1 MPGIRVEIRERQI
14 SKEERKKPS
23 LYQIR
28 ISTYSM
34 RNLPVYKMIQVNNLD
49 KCYGRQVIFEKAGF
63 ILNSGER
70 VGLVGRNGHGKTTL
84 FKMILGQDHPDSGC
98 ISIPRG
104 YKIGHLSQ
112 HISFSESTVLQEAC
126 LSLRDTEDGIYET
139 YKAEIILMGLGFTT
153 EDFSLDPLDLS
164 GGYQVRLN
172 LAKVLVS
179 DPNLLLLD
187 EPTNYLDIISL
198 RWLTQFLRNWKKE
211 LIIITHDRDFMDGV
225 TTHTMAIHR
234 CKMRKEAGPT
244 DKVYQQLL
252 MEEEIHEKTRVNDD
266 KKRKETEEFINRFR
280 AKATRARAVQS
291 RVKALQKKDRL
302 EKLTEIKN
310 LDFAFKSAAFTGKLL
325 MEVNDISFSFDN
337 DSPPLIDGLTFSVGK
352 KDRIAIIG
360 KNGKGKT
367 TLLNLLAKELKIKT
381 GTVRH
386 HDQLQM
392 AYFGQTNINRLTLH
406 KTIEEEIMDV
416 HPEGTRGAARKICGI
431 MMFPGDNA
439 LKKISV
445 LSGGEKSRV
454 LLGKLLVSPSNM
466 LMLDEPTNHLDMES
480 GDSLVE
486 AIDDFNGSVIIVTH
500 SEMML
505 HALATRLI
513 VFDNGKVILFDGT
526 YQDFLDRVGWKSENN
541 SGAPRVKKSR
551 PRIKSVNKKQ
561 LRRERASL
569 LKKKSNP
576 MDALQRR
583 IDEAEKEIV
592 KLEENIEHDN
602 REIIEASIKGAGET
616 IKILSKKLHVS
627 RSRLDS
633 LFAKLDLLLMEIEG
647 GTKEFKEKLEDSLTV

>member
-1 MPGIRVEIRERQI
+1 MSTHSIR
-14 SKEERKKPS
+14 K
-23 LYQIR
+23 
-28 ISTYSM
+28 
-34 RNLPVYKMIQVNNLD
+34 LPIHKMIQVNNLD
-49 KCYGRQVIFEKAGF
+49 KCYGQQVIFEKAGF
-63 ILNSGER
+63 ILNPGER

-84 FKMILGQDHPDSGC
+84 FKMILGQDHPDSGH
-98 ISIPRG
+98 INIPRG

-112 HISFSESTVLQEAC
+112 HISFSGSTVLQEAC
-126 LSLRDTEDGIYET
+126 LSLRDTEDGIDET
-139 YKAEIILMGLGFTT
+139 YKAEIILMGLGFTL
-153 EDFSLDPLDLS
+153 EDFSLNPLELS

-187 EPTNYLDIISL
+187 EPTNYLDILSL
-198 RWLTQFLRNWKKE
+198 RWLTQFLREWKKE

-234 CKMRKEAGPT
+234 CNMRKEAGPT
-244 DKVYQQLL
+244 EKVYQQLL
-252 MEEEIHEKTRVNDD
+252 LEEEIHEKTRVNDD
-266 KKRKETEEFINRFR
+266 KKRKETEDFINRFR
-280 AKATRARAVQS
+280 AKATKAKAVQS

-310 LDFAFKSAAFTGKLL
+310 LDFAFKSASFTGKQL
-325 MEVNDISFSFDN
+325 MEVNDLSFSFNSDT
-337 DSPPLIDGLTFSVGK
+337 PPLIDGLTISVGK
-352 KDRIAIIG
+352 KDRIAIVG

-381 GTVRH
+381 GTVSH
-386 HDQLQM
+386 HNQLKM
-392 AYFGQTNINRLTLH
+392 AYFGQTNINRLNLH

-416 HPEGTRGAARKICGI
+416 HPEGSRGATRKICGT
-431 MMFPGDNA
+431 MMFSGDNA

-480 GDSLVE
+480 NDSLVE

-513 VFDNGKVILFDGT
+513 VFDDGKVILFEGT
-526 YQDFLDRVGWKSENN
+526 YQDFLDRVGWKSENDSN
-541 SGAPRVKKSR
+541 APRIKKSR
-551 PRIKSVNKKQ
+551 SRTKSVNKKQ
-561 LRRERASL
+561 LRRERAAL
-569 LKKKSNP
+569 LKMKSKT
-576 MDALQRR
+576 MC
-583 IDEAEKEIV
+583 
-592 KLEENIEHDN
+592 
-602 REIIEASIKGAGET
+602 G
-616 IKILSKKLHVS
+616 
-627 RSRLDS
+627 
-633 LFAKLDLLLMEIEG
+633 
-647 GTKEFKEKLEDSLTV
+647 

>member
-1 MPGIRVEIRERQI
+1 
-14 SKEERKKPS
+14 
-23 LYQIR
+23 
-28 ISTYSM
+28 
-34 RNLPVYKMIQVNNLD
+34 MIQANNLD
-49 KCYGRQVIFEKAGF
+49 KCYGQQVIFEKAGF
-63 ILNSGER
+63 ILNPGER

-84 FKMILGQDHPDSGC
+84 FKMILGQDHPDSG
-98 ISIPRG
+98 SINIPKG

-112 HISFSESTVLQEAC
+112 HISFSGNTVLQEAC
-126 LSLRDTEDGIYET
+126 LSLRDTEDGIDET
-139 YKAEIILMGLGFTT
+139 YKAEIILMGLGFTM

-211 LIIITHDRDFMDGV
+211 LIIITHDRDFMDSV

-244 DKVYQQLL
+244 DKVYKQLL
-252 MEEEIHEKTRVNDD
+252 LEEEIHEKTRVNDD

-280 AKATRARAVQS
+280 AKATKAKAVQS

-302 EKLTEIKN
+302 EKLREIKN
-310 LDFAFKSAAFTGKLL
+310 LDFAFRSASFTGKRL
-325 MEVNDISFSFDN
+325 MEVNDLSFSFDN

-352 KDRIAIIG
+352 RDRIAIIG

-381 GTVRH
+381 GTVSH
-386 HDQLQM
+386 HGQLQM
-392 AYFGQTNINRLTLH
+392 AYFGQTNINRLNLH

-416 HPEGTRGAARKICGI
+416 HPEGNRGATRKICGT

-480 GDSLVE
+480 NDSLVE

-513 VFDNGKVILFDGT
+513 VFDDGKVILFEGT
-526 YQDFLDRVGWKSENN
+526 YQDFLDRVGWKSEND
-541 SGAPRVKKSR
+541 SGVPRVKKSR
-551 PRIKSVNKKQ
+551 PRKKSVNRKQ
-561 LRRERASL
+561 LRRERAAM
-569 LKKKSNP
+569 LKKKSKTSVG
-576 MDALQRR
+576 R
-583 IDEAEKEIV
+583 V
-592 KLEENIEHDN
+592 
-602 REIIEASIKGAGET
+602 
-616 IKILSKKLHVS
+616 
-627 RSRLDS
+627 
-633 LFAKLDLLLMEIEG
+633 
-647 GTKEFKEKLEDSLTV
+647 

>member
-1 MPGIRVEIRERQI
+1 
-14 SKEERKKPS
+14 
-23 LYQIR
+23 
-28 ISTYSM
+28 
-34 RNLPVYKMIQVNNLD
+34 MIQVNNLD

-63 ILNSGER
+63 ILNPGER

-84 FKMILGQDHPDSGC
+84 FKMILGQDQPDSGS
-98 ISIPRG
+98 ISIPSG
-104 YKIGHLSQ
+104 YKAGHLSQ
-112 HISFSESTVLQEAC
+112 HISFSGDTVLKEAC
-126 LSLRDTEDGIYET
+126 LSLRDTEDGIDET
-139 YKAEIILMGLGFTT
+139 YKAEIILMGLGFTL
-153 EDFSLDPLDLS
+153 EDFSANPLDLS

-187 EPTNYLDIISL
+187 EPTNYLDIVSL

-234 CKMRKEAGPT
+234 CNMRKEAGPT
-244 DKVYQQLL
+244 EKVYQQLL
-252 MEEEIHEKTRVNDD
+252 LEEEIHEKTRVNDD

-280 AKATRARAVQS
+280 AKATKAKAVQS
-291 RVKALQKKDRL
+291 RVKALQKTDRL

-310 LDFAFKSAAFTGKLL
+310 LDFAFKSAPFTGKQL
-325 MEVNDISFSFDN
+325 MEVNDLSFSFDN
-337 DSPPLIDGLTFSVGK
+337 DSSLLIDGLTFSVGK

-367 TLLNLLAKELKIKT
+367 TLLNLLAKELKTKT
-381 GTVRH
+381 GTVNH
-386 HDQLQM
+386 HGQLKM
-392 AYFGQTNINRLTLH
+392 AYFGQTNINRLSPH

-416 HPEGTRGAARKICGI
+416 HPDGNRGATRKICGT

-439 LKKISV
+439 VKKISV

-480 GDSLVE
+480 NDSLVE
-486 AIDDFNGSVIIVTH
+486 AIDAFNGSVIIVTH

-513 VFDNGKVILFDGT
+513 VFDDGKVALFEGT
-526 YQDFLDRVGWKSENN
+526 YQDFLDRVGWKSEND
-541 SGAPRVKKSR
+541 SSAPRIKKSK
-551 PRIKSVNKKQ
+551 PRTKSVNKKQ
-561 LRRERASL
+561 LRRERAAM
-569 LKKKSNP
+569 LKMKSKTANV
-576 MDALQRR
+576 L
-583 IDEAEKEIV
+583 
-592 KLEENIEHDN
+592 
-602 REIIEASIKGAGET
+602 
-616 IKILSKKLHVS
+616 
-627 RSRLDS
+627 
-633 LFAKLDLLLMEIEG
+633 
-647 GTKEFKEKLEDSLTV
+647 